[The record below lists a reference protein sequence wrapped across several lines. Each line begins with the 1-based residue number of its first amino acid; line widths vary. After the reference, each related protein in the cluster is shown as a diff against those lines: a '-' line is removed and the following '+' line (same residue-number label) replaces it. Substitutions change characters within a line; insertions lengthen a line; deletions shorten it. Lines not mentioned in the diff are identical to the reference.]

1 MSDASG
7 LSGTEVRD
15 VVDLMFMERDTFHEI
30 NLNLVGGGDAAQQ
43 IVAGTIHRLRNR
55 KNRRDV
61 VAGGG
66 EVRSEKSI
74 VHVEFAD
81 SGPIRPSRPF
91 RADALVRR
99 DPQYGGTPARPP
111 PVLPI

>member
-1 MSDASG
+1 M
-7 LSGTEVRD
+7 L
-15 VVDLMFMERDTFHEI
+15 MERDTFHEI

-74 VHVEFAD
+74 VHVEFPG
-81 SGPIRPSRPF
+81 SRPLRPSRPF
-91 RADALVRR
+91 RTDAIVGR
-99 DPQYGGTPARPP
+99 DPLYGGAPALPP
-111 PVLPI
+111 HVPPMML